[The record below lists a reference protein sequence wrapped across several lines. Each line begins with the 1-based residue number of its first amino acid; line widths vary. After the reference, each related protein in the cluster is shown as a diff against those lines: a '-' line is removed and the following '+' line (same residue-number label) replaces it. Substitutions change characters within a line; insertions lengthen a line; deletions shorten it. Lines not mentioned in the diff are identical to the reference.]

1 MSFEWITDPTD
12 VFPEGLE
19 GYEFTTFSVL
29 FELCKQYAERIQT
42 AMRQNATW
50 LDSCMPGREYLRAE
64 AFYPDRW
71 SVGIRGW
78 YDLDLYRS
86 ECGEPPF
93 DFGYRHELTTF
104 AQSGVISIILPRGE
118 VEGHAQKTMLGS
130 LADELWDAVRALYA
144 S

>member
-1 MSFEWITDPTD
+1 MFVWDSDPVD
-12 VFPEGLE
+12 VFPQGIED
-19 GYEFTTFSVL
+19 YELATFSTL
-29 FELCKQYAERIQT
+29 FALCQKYADLIQA

-50 LDSCMPGREYLRAE
+50 IDSCMPGREYLRAE
-64 AFYPDRW
+64 AYYPSQW

-86 ECGEPPF
+86 ECGEPPY
-93 DFGYRHELTTF
+93 DWGYRHEMTTF

-118 VEGHAQKTMLGS
+118 VEGHTQKTMLGS
-130 LADELWDAVRALYA
+130 LADDLWDAVRALYA